1 MSTQNLE
8 YLAIIPARAGSKR
21 LKNKNKLKI
30 KGKRII
36 EYTMQE
42 ALKSNFLDDIIVS
55 TNDREIL
62 SLNKKYPSINFIK
75 RKESLCKDKTTS
87 VDVVMNVLNNFKKKY
102 PEYILLLQPTSPLRT
117 SYHIDKAIRLLKRNK
132 TKYDSV
138 VSVVELDEPHPYK
151 IKKIKDNSLVSFITG
166 KNSETSRQSLPKAY
180 KLNGAI
186 YLINTKIFKRKKT
199 FFSKTLPY
207 IMPTNQDLNLDTKRD
222 LQLLK
227 LILKE
232 L

>member
-1 MSTQNLE
+1 MSKYNSE

-21 LKNKNKLKI
+21 LKNKNKLII

-36 EYTMQE
+36 EYTIQE
-42 ALKSNFLDDIIVS
+42 TLKSSYLSDIIVS
-55 TNDREIL
+55 SNDIKIL
-62 SLNKKYPSINFIK
+62 NLNKKYPKVKFVK
-75 RKESLCKDKTTS
+75 RKESLSEDKTTTI
-87 VDVVMNVLNNFKKKY
+87 DVVMDIINNYKKNL

-117 SYHIDKAIRLLKRNK
+117 TYHIDKAIRLLERNK
-132 TKYDSV
+132 KKYDSL

-151 IKKIKDNSLVSFITG
+151 IKKIKNNSLVSFIKG
-166 KNSETSRQSLPKAY
+166 KSSETSRQTLPQAY

-186 YLINTKIFKRKKT
+186 YLIKTKIFMRKKS

-207 IMPTNQDLNLDTKRD
+207 IMPANQDLNLDTKRD

-227 LILKE
+227 LILKK

>member
-1 MSTQNLE
+1 MPAKKLE
-8 YLAIIPARAGSKR
+8 YLGIIPARAGSKR
-21 LKNKNKLKI
+21 LKNKNRLKI

-36 EYTMQE
+36 EYTIQE
-42 ALKSNFLDDIIVS
+42 ALKSNYLKDIIVS
-55 TNDREIL
+55 TNDKEIL
-62 SLNKKYPSINFIK
+62 SLKKKYSGIDFVK

-87 VDVVMNVLNNFKKKY
+87 VDVVMNVLDNYKKNS

-117 SYHIDKAIRLLKRNK
+117 CHHIDKAIRLLKRNK
-132 TKYDSV
+132 DKYDSL

-151 IKKIKDNSLVSFITG
+151 IKKIENNSLLSFITG
-166 KNSETSRQSLPKAY
+166 KSSETSRQSLPKAY

-207 IMPTNQDLNLDTKRD
+207 IMPSDQDLNLDTKKD

-227 LILKE
+227 LILRE

>member
-1 MSTQNLE
+1 MLKHNSE

-21 LKNKNKLKI
+21 LKNKNNLII

-42 ALKSNFLDDIIVS
+42 ALKSNFLDNIVVS
-55 TNDREIL
+55 SNEKKIL
-62 SLNKKYPSINFIK
+62 SLNKKYPSIKFLK
-75 RKESLCKDKTTS
+75 RKESLCKDKSSTI
-87 VDVVMNVLNNFKKKY
+87 DVVMDVINNYKKNY

-117 SYHIDKAIRLLKRNK
+117 SYHIDKAISLLERNK
-132 TKYDSV
+132 KKYDSL

-151 IKKIKDNSLVSFITG
+151 IKQIQKNLLVSFIKG
-166 KNSETSRQSLPKAY
+166 KSSEISRQSLPKAY

-186 YLINTKIFKRKKT
+186 YLINTKVFKRKKS

-207 IMPTNQDLNLDTKRD
+207 IMSENQDLNLDTKKD

-227 LILKE
+227 FLLK
-232 L
+232 

>member
-1 MSTQNLE
+1 MPAKKLE

-30 KGKRII
+30 KGKRVI
-36 EYTMQE
+36 EYTLQE
-42 ALKSNFLDDIIVS
+42 ALKSKYLNDIIVS
-55 TNDREIL
+55 TNDNEIL
-62 SLNKKYPSINFIK
+62 LLKKKYSGINFIK

-87 VDVVMNVLNNFKKKY
+87 IDVVMNVLDNYKKNC

-117 SYHIDKAIRLLKRNK
+117 CYHIDKAIRLLKRNK
-132 TKYDSV
+132 NKYDSL

-151 IKKIKDNSLVSFITG
+151 IKKIKNNSLLSFIMG
-166 KNSETSRQSLPKAY
+166 KSSETSRQSLPKAY

-207 IMPTNQDLNLDTKRD
+207 IMPTDQDLNLDTKKD

-227 LILKE
+227 LILRE